1 MIVFKFRPLMVVL
14 GIIIIILLALGF
26 QKIYNHNLEKKMNN
40 QAIIDQAKFT
50 AVEHL
55 KEKYE
60 LDVEITGEQ
69 MLPTYVSYRVSLEG
83 NVIGNKDQHFNI
95 SVNYKTN
102 EVSNFGMSP
111 ELVEALKAKGYDPF
125 IKK

>member
-1 MIVFKFRPLMVVL
+1 
-14 GIIIIILLALGF
+14 
-26 QKIYNHNLEKKMNN
+26 MNN
-40 QAIIDQAKFT
+40 QAIMDQAKIT
-50 AVEHL
+50 AMEHL

-69 MLPTYVSYRVSLEG
+69 MLPTYVSFSVNLEG
-83 NVIGNKDQHFNI
+83 NVIGSKDQHFNV

-102 EVSNFGMSP
+102 EVSGFAMSP
-111 ELVEALKAKGYDPF
+111 ELVEAIKAKGYDPF

>member
-1 MIVFKFRPLMVVL
+1 MVFKFRPFMVLL
-14 GIIIIILLALGF
+14 GVILIILVGLGF

-40 QAIIDQAKFT
+40 QAIIDQAKIT

-69 MLPTYVSYRVSLEG
+69 ILPTYVSYRVSLEG
-83 NVIGNKDQHFNI
+83 NVIGSKEQNFNV

-102 EVSNFGMSP
+102 EVLGFAMSP
-111 ELVEALKAKGYDPF
+111 ELVATIRAKGYDPF